1 VHSMTLVIRCHDTRN
16 PIKGAHHQ
24 LAAFQSISMFEIQ
37 GDSGL
42 LLSVLK
48 AREGDTLAITEMA
61 KRLEG

>member
-1 VHSMTLVIRCHDTRN
+1 MTLVIRCHDSRN
-16 PIKGAHHQ
+16 PIQRPHDHSSV
-24 LAAFQSISMFEIQ
+24 FQSILMFEIQ

-48 AREGDTLAITEMA
+48 AREGDTSAITEMA